1 LYPYGQSVND
11 RTVSVGYRS
20 QSETIYFSNKVPFGF
35 SSFSFAQ
42 IAFNGA
48 IIFGDPLKAF
58 NPDLNEASTKKQNI
72 LAPFWAN
79 MNPTNTSQSVYFHLY
94 ESDPTLEGSVF
105 TSPKLSEVLDRASAD
120 VMAYYAATTENFT
133 ASTVLIATWEKVMP
147 SSGLSKEQN
156 TFQVIYA
163 TDGLKSYAITIYKQ
177 GSMSWQFVA
186 NRKIVIGYTNK
197 DGSVDMG
204 YSNTFLTTIL
214 DAINGTAGQFGIF
227 ISKVGEFESSEY
239 KCLKFYKQ
247 NKGKAERIDF
257 KNDVKQLPPCPCTE
271 ARLKNKWQLFRN
283 VGNIYCYVI
292 DPACKK
298 RNYGGNAL
306 NRLCCYNRIPNTSDA
321 PYISG
326 TAESGHI
333 LTTNPFDDLRKT
345 YEEDINPKSL
355 CCQSSSKIYCDFF
368 NLVRPEFD
376 CSPSADYRSAS
387 SFGDP
392 HITTLDANPYT
403 MNGWGE
409 YILIEGNNFTL
420 QGRTARMEGAN
431 GTLINATVFVAFAAN
446 EINEARTQVELSR
459 NKTSMVI
466 FADGL
471 DYTSEFYTSV
481 SFMKNLDNFTIQKE
495 LINNKINFVAKFAT
509 GMTIKVFMGIKCLE
523 VNIEASKD
531 FSGKIKGLL
540 GNFNGNKT
548 DDYVLPNGTILS
560 SNQTERQ
567 IFENFGKM
575 WQVGLHNSIFT
586 YELREG
592 PANYNHTEF
601 VPFFIDEVS
610 DEDRR
615 MAEEKC
621 GKENMACTYDYLA
634 TKDESFAE
642 NTKATGQASNLLR
655 TAIENNLPTI
665 NVTQG
670 LNSNKLDSTAGLQ
683 AVIVFSS
690 FDSDGDAVTYK
701 LISDNHVGVQL
712 YSNGTLTYIPNEN
725 VPVAVGVQAVDSKNG
740 SSPLLSVSMNVCPN
754 CSGNG
759 ACNKNIIQ
767 SSKSNADFVVYAC
780 QCFPAYTGDNCYQNY
795 NACSDNPCAKGQNC
809 TDMTPE
815 EQGNQTIGYTCGP
828 CPAGLEKRN
837 ISGTFVCY
845 DIDECQNATIC
856 EQKCINT
863 EGSYYCGCSDGYRLN
878 TDSKTCAD
886 INECAEMTAKCEQ
899 QCTNK
904 PGSFECA
911 CYAGFNMI
919 NKECQLDAT
928 DKEKCNKTGCH
939 QLCEVV
945 NGLPSCLCKSGYTLK
960 SDNKS
965 CENINECKE
974 SRRFCSQICTDT
986 DGSFY
991 CSCSAGYKLASD
1003 QTSCIAC
1010 DPPYWGINCANMCQC
1025 SGQGTCNSVSGC
1037 VCDKGWEGTNC
1048 NKDIDECKQK
1058 PDVCPTLE
1066 ICENKSPGFAC
1077 LCPGGYERKN
1087 GTCTDINECENI
1099 ILNNCDVNK
1108 ENCYNYNGK
1117 YACNCKD
1124 GLSRNSVGL
1133 CEDIDECKLGTH
1145 KCQHT
1150 CMNTEGSYN
1159 CRCFYGFTLSDNRLD
1174 CVQDKPVCVGLISIN
1189 CSQGCTLDDVTNAAK
1204 CFCYA
1209 GYELQS
1215 DNKTC
1220 SDIDECNSTS
1230 ASCSSNAQCL
1240 NDAPGFHCSCPE
1252 GTRLGNDGRTC
1263 IDCLQ
1268 GTWGLDCA
1276 RNCSCSL
1283 GASTCNPKTG
1293 CVCKDGY
1300 NGTYCSENINQC
1312 DQLNCSQYKNQEC
1325 VERDGPDLCACKPG
1339 FANSTATGQCEN
1351 INECALNMCSQNC
1364 TDTEGSFY
1372 CSCYTGFNL
1381 TTDSYNCEDID
1392 ECKMNVSNCKGNCIN
1407 TAGYFTCSCSNGFQ
1421 LSADGFS
1428 CEDINECSQKM
1439 CPQDCIN
1446 TVGSYNCSCYS
1457 GYQLVNG
1464 TCQDINECS
1473 LKMCPQDCIN
1483 TVGSYNCTCFSG
1495 YQLVNGTCQDIN
1507 ECSLK
1512 MCPQDCINTVG
1523 SYNCTCFS
1531 GYQLVNGTC
1540 QDINE
1545 CSLKM
1550 CPQDCIN
1557 TVGSYNCT
1565 CFSGYQL
1572 VNGTCQDINECS
1584 LKMCPQDCINTVGSY
1599 NCTCFSGYQLVNG
1612 TCQDINECS
1621 LKMCPQDCIN
1631 TVGSYNCT
1639 CFSGYQLVTGTCQDI
1654 NECSLKM
1661 CPQDCINTVG
1671 SYNCTCF
1678 LVISLLTELVKNIN
1692 EFFLT
1697 LDINECFLTLD
1708 INECFLT
1715 LDINECFLTLDINEC
1730 SLKMCPQDCINTVGS
1745 YNCTCFSGYQL
1756 VNGTCQDI
1764 NECSLKMCPQD
1775 CINTVGSYNCTC
1787 FSGYQ
1792 LVNGTCQDINECS
1805 LKMCPQDCINT
1816 VGSYN
1821 CTCFSGYQLVNGT
1834 CQDINECSLKMC
1846 PQDCI
1851 NTVGSYNCTCFSGYQ
1866 LVNGTCQDINE
1877 CSLKMCPQD
1886 CINTV
1891 GSYNCT
1897 CFSGY
1902 QLVNGTCQDI
1912 NECSL
1917 KMCPQDCIN
1926 TVGSYNCTCFSGY
1939 QLVNGTCQDINEC
1952 SLKMCPQDCI
1962 NTVGSY
1968 NCTCFSGYQLVN
1980 GTCQDIDECSRKL
1993 HNCSQNCTNVDGGF
2007 KCSCSADYVF
2017 DDESGTCQRAMNK
2030 SLSIKFEFD
2039 AAAAN
2044 VTLEDKNHESYISLK
2059 GRLETSMSALLR
2071 VNIKGF
2077 VSLQITDMR
2086 NGSLIVDYNMTTV
2099 EEPREQYTNT
2109 MANALIYLSNNLN
2122 LTWGNQT
2129 LKIIYWTI
2137 EKKTFTSSD
2146 SACSVFTSFFN
2157 CTCQMSNG
2165 NAVCM
2170 PETNSSN
2177 DRLTLGLAIG
2187 IPLFVVFAACIV
2199 VGLLIWKK
2207 RRVTEV
2213 MNKSLSIK
2221 FEFDAAAANVTLD
2234 NKNHESYI
2242 SLKGRLETSMSALLR
2257 VKIEGFVS
2265 LQITDMRNGSLIVDY
2280 IMITVE
2286 EPREKYINTMANALI
2301 YLSNN
2306 LNLTWGN
2313 QTLKIIYWT
2322 IEKKTFTSVIQ
2333 HAVFFA

>member
-1 LYPYGQSVND
+1 
-11 RTVSVGYRS
+11 
-20 QSETIYFSNKVPFGF
+20 
-35 SSFSFAQ
+35 
-42 IAFNGA
+42 
-48 IIFGDPLKAF
+48 
-58 NPDLNEASTKKQNI
+58 
-72 LAPFWAN
+72 
-79 MNPTNTSQSVYFHLY
+79 
-94 ESDPTLEGSVF
+94 
-105 TSPKLSEVLDRASAD
+105 
-120 VMAYYAATTENFT
+120 
-133 ASTVLIATWEKVMP
+133 
-147 SSGLSKEQN
+147 
-156 TFQVIYA
+156 
-163 TDGLKSYAITIYKQ
+163 
-177 GSMSWQFVA
+177 
-186 NRKIVIGYTNK
+186 
-197 DGSVDMG
+197 
-204 YSNTFLTTIL
+204 
-214 DAINGTAGQFGIF
+214 
-227 ISKVGEFESSEY
+227 
-239 KCLKFYKQ
+239 
-247 NKGKAERIDF
+247 
-257 KNDVKQLPPCPCTE
+257 
-271 ARLKNKWQLFRN
+271 
-283 VGNIYCYVI
+283 
-292 DPACKK
+292 
-298 RNYGGNAL
+298 
-306 NRLCCYNRIPNTSDA
+306 
-321 PYISG
+321 
-326 TAESGHI
+326 
-333 LTTNPFDDLRKT
+333 
-345 YEEDINPKSL
+345 
-355 CCQSSSKIYCDFF
+355 
-368 NLVRPEFD
+368 
-376 CSPSADYRSAS
+376 
-387 SFGDP
+387 
-392 HITTLDANPYT
+392 
-403 MNGWGE
+403 
-409 YILIEGNNFTL
+409 
-420 QGRTARMEGAN
+420 
-431 GTLINATVFVAFAAN
+431 
-446 EINEARTQVELSR
+446 
-459 NKTSMVI
+459 
-466 FADGL
+466 
-471 DYTSEFYTSV
+471 
-481 SFMKNLDNFTIQKE
+481 
-495 LINNKINFVAKFAT
+495 
-509 GMTIKVFMGIKCLE
+509 
-523 VNIEASKD
+523 
-531 FSGKIKGLL
+531 
-540 GNFNGNKT
+540 
-548 DDYVLPNGTILS
+548 
-560 SNQTERQ
+560 
-567 IFENFGKM
+567 
-575 WQVGLHNSIFT
+575 
-586 YELREG
+586 
-592 PANYNHTEF
+592 
-601 VPFFIDEVS
+601 
-610 DEDRR
+610 
-615 MAEEKC
+615 
-621 GKENMACTYDYLA
+621 
-634 TKDESFAE
+634 
-642 NTKATGQASNLLR
+642 
-655 TAIENNLPTI
+655 
-665 NVTQG
+665 
-670 LNSNKLDSTAGLQ
+670 
-683 AVIVFSS
+683 
-690 FDSDGDAVTYK
+690 
-701 LISDNHVGVQL
+701 
-712 YSNGTLTYIPNEN
+712 
-725 VPVAVGVQAVDSKNG
+725 VQAVDSKNG

-904 PGSFECA
+904 PGSFECV

-1025 SGQGTCNSVSGC
+1025 SGQGTCSSVSGC

-1058 PDVCPTLE
+1058 PDVCPALE
-1066 ICENKSPGFAC
+1066 ICENKSPGFEC

-1108 ENCYNYNGK
+1108 ENCYNYNGN
-1117 YACNCKD
+1117 YTCNCKD
-1124 GLSRNSVGL
+1124 GLSRNSIGQ
-1133 CEDIDECKLGTH
+1133 CQDIDECKLGTH

-1150 CMNTEGSYN
+1150 CTNTEGSYN

-1174 CVQDKPVCVGLISIN
+1174 CVQDKPVCVGLISTN

-1220 SDIDECNSTS
+1220 SDIDECNSTA
-1230 ASCSSNAQCL
+1230 ASCSSNAQCI

-1300 NGTYCSENINQC
+1300 NGTYCTENINQC
-1312 DQLNCSQYKNQEC
+1312 GQLNCSQYKNQEC
-1325 VERDGPDLCACKPG
+1325 VERYGPDLCACKPG

-1351 INECALNMCSQNC
+1351 INECALLSNCSQKC
-1364 TDTEGSFY
+1364 TDTEGSYY
-1372 CSCYTGFNL
+1372 CSCLTGFNL
-1381 TTDSYNCEDID
+1381 TTDSYKCEDID
-1392 ECKMNVSNCKGNCIN
+1392 ECKMNLSNCKGDCIN

-1428 CEDINECSQKM
+1428 CEDINECSLKM
-1439 CPQDCIN
+1439 CPQNCIN
-1446 TVGSYNCSCYS
+1446 TVGSYNCTCFS
-1457 GYQLVNG
+1457 GYQLDNG

-1473 LKMCPQDCIN
+1473 LKICHQDCIN

-1545 CSLKM
+1545 CSLKI
-1550 CPQDCIN
+1550 CH
-1557 TVGSYNCT
+1557 
-1565 CFSGYQL
+1565 
-1572 VNGTCQDINECS
+1572 
-1584 LKMCPQDCINTVGSY
+1584 
-1599 NCTCFSGYQLVNG
+1599 
-1612 TCQDINECS
+1612 
-1621 LKMCPQDCIN
+1621 
-1631 TVGSYNCT
+1631 
-1639 CFSGYQLVTGTCQDI
+1639 
-1654 NECSLKM
+1654 
-1661 CPQDCINTVG
+1661 
-1671 SYNCTCF
+1671 
-1678 LVISLLTELVKNIN
+1678 
-1692 EFFLT
+1692 
-1697 LDINECFLTLD
+1697 
-1708 INECFLT
+1708 
-1715 LDINECFLTLDINEC
+1715 
-1730 SLKMCPQDCINTVGS
+1730 
-1745 YNCTCFSGYQL
+1745 
-1756 VNGTCQDI
+1756 
-1764 NECSLKMCPQD
+1764 
-1775 CINTVGSYNCTC
+1775 
-1787 FSGYQ
+1787 
-1792 LVNGTCQDINECS
+1792 
-1805 LKMCPQDCINT
+1805 
-1816 VGSYN
+1816 
-1821 CTCFSGYQLVNGT
+1821 
-1834 CQDINECSLKMC
+1834 
-1846 PQDCI
+1846 
-1851 NTVGSYNCTCFSGYQ
+1851 
-1866 LVNGTCQDINE
+1866 
-1877 CSLKMCPQD
+1877 
-1886 CINTV
+1886 
-1891 GSYNCT
+1891 
-1897 CFSGY
+1897 
-1902 QLVNGTCQDI
+1902 
-1912 NECSL
+1912 
-1917 KMCPQDCIN
+1917 QDCIN

-2017 DDESGTCQRAMNK
+2017 DDKSGTCQKVMNK

-2044 VTLEDKNHESYISLK
+2044 VTLDDKNHESYISLK

-2071 VNIKGF
+2071 VKIEGF

-2086 NGSLIVDYNMTTV
+2086 NGSLIVDYIMITV
-2099 EEPREQYTNT
+2099 EEPREKYINT
-2109 MANALIYLSNNLN
+2109 MANTLIYLANNFN

-2129 LKIIYWTI
+2129 LKIINWTI

-2207 RRVTEV
+2207 RRVTGFK
-2213 MNKSLSIK
+2213 KSVYSFEDDNARVFTRSFVKKGSWGQSDLFQHPYDAISSSSGSSENSRASSKDAETKDIDQGNFSWDFIYKTLEPEKEFKIK
-2221 FEFDAAAANVTLD
+2221 RPILTPGFIT
-2234 NKNHESYI
+2234 
-2242 SLKGRLETSMSALLR
+2242 RL
-2257 VKIEGFVS
+2257 
-2265 LQITDMRNGSLIVDY
+2265 
-2280 IMITVE
+2280 
-2286 EPREKYINTMANALI
+2286 
-2301 YLSNN
+2301 
-2306 LNLTWGN
+2306 
-2313 QTLKIIYWT
+2313 
-2322 IEKKTFTSVIQ
+2322 
-2333 HAVFFA
+2333 